1 MESRHT
7 RRETLIA
14 VGLPAGANLLHEV
27 DGDDAVEDPRVLLR
41 FFIYQHNTDQSPV
54 VDLIA
59 EEEMGQDNSSSCPFL
74 LFPSWSSRA
83 EFLVGAPSCAFSL
96 VKNHWFCG
104 ISYISK

>member
-1 MESRHT
+1 MYSIPSTEITTQQPSAQSSGESR
-7 RRETLIA
+7 RS
-14 VGLPAGANLLHEV
+14 
-27 DGDDAVEDPRVLLR
+27 GDDAVEDPRVLLR

-83 EFLVGAPSCAFSL
+83 EFLV
-96 VKNHWFCG
+96 
-104 ISYISK
+104 